1 MNFSDKIKGDLPF
14 EDIPDVENDIPEEVL
29 EELDTLLDEAI
40 KDILKSSLNE
50 TKDYAK
56 NLSIFFAMDKF
67 IREER
72 GIEDKEERYRIIDM
86 IIRM

>member
-1 MNFSDKIKGDLPF
+1 MIFSDRIKGDLPF
-14 EDIPDVENDIPEEVL
+14 EDDTEFDA
-29 EELDTLLDEAI
+29 LDSLIDKLIGDKMNEIVNFADEYVNKVAM
-40 KDILKSSLNE
+40 
-50 TKDYAK
+50 
-56 NLSIFFAMDKF
+56 FFTIDKY